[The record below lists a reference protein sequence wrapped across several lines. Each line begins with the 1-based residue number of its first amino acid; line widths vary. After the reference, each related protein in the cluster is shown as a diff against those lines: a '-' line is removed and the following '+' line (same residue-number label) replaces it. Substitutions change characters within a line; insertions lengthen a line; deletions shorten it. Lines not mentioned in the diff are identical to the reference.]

1 MAKYHVDRDTAYM
14 YKMWGTTSL
23 ITDYWCSPHQTND
36 NPEELTN
43 EEMMKKDN
51 IEQEG

>member
-1 MAKYHVDRDTAYM
+1 
-14 YKMWGTTSL
+14 MWGTTSL

-36 NPEELTN
+36 NPEELTD